1 MAVPMHSTAATAGK
15 VYSEQRAIPG
25 ETTKAPSTST
35 GAQQASNRPSS
46 AAPSG
51 KVVKEADN
59 LSTNAGPED
68 ISSFKEGSSTSTD
81 VLRSA
86 PPPNMTFPL
95 DASAFQPNPNPMRG
109 GTAGTANQPFL
120 SHPYFNSAMNMN
132 VTTPTGYGAPSM
144 QFYPTNYNPN
154 AFPGTQTSNQ
164 PRPGPP

>member
-15 VYSEQRAIPG
+15 VYPEQRAIPG

-59 LSTNAGPED
+59 LSSTNAGPED
-68 ISSFKEGSSTSTD
+68 ISSFKEGSSLSTD

-95 DASAFQPNPNPMRG
+95 DASAFQPNPKPMR
-109 GTAGTANQPFL
+109 
-120 SHPYFNSAMNMN
+120 
-132 VTTPTGYGAPSM
+132 
-144 QFYPTNYNPN
+144 
-154 AFPGTQTSNQ
+154 
-164 PRPGPP
+164 